1 MDTLLINHYYYY
13 YYYYYFP
20 GEPQIRYLCPAIAQQ
35 ETNNLLNLNYLLTTK
50 EGWRA
55 ADLGLKRDTTFSL
68 SDPPLPGRNL

>member
-1 MDTLLINHYYYY
+1 MC
-13 YYYYYFP
+13 
-20 GEPQIRYLCPAIAQQ
+20 EPQIRYLCPAIAQQ
-35 ETNNLLNLNYLLTTK
+35 ETKNLLNLNYLLTTK